1 MSGKGA
7 LRIGTGAGF
16 ADDRIE
22 PAVALAEAAAVDV
35 LVFECLAERTV
46 AREGLARRDDPGA
59 GFNPYLRARMEAVL
73 PAARR
78 HGIRIVSNMGA
89 ANPAGGARAVVGVAR
104 GLGLTGVS
112 CAAVSGDDVTD
123 LVRARPDLT
132 LAESGQ
138 PVEEVLPRTV
148 SANAYLGAE
157 AVRLGLETGAD
168 VVLTGRVADPSLFLA
183 PVAHHFRWSAQ
194 DYPLLAQGT
203 AMGHLLECG
212 AQLTG
217 GCFADPTR
225 PEKHVPDL
233 ADLGMPVAEID
244 ASGGFSVTKLA
255 GTGGRIDRRTCTEQL
270 FYEVHDPACYLTP
283 DCTLDMTGI
292 VLTEVAPDRVRV
304 TGAAAGPPP
313 DTLKVLVAYEDGF
326 IGEGQVRFAGP
337 GAVERARLAGEVV
350 EARLRRRGLRFDDL
364 HVDLIGLTSLH
375 RDATPPM
382 RAGTCGAAYEVRLRV
397 AGRAASRAAAAALAY
412 EVRAIHVNG
421 PAGAGG
427 GMAFPVREVLALQSI
442 HLPRALVSPA
452 VEVVGAT
459 P

>member
-1 MSGKGA
+1 
-7 LRIGTGAGF
+7 
-16 ADDRIE
+16 
-22 PAVALAEAAAVDV
+22 
-35 LVFECLAERTV
+35 
-46 AREGLARRDDPGA
+46 
-59 GFNPYLRARMEAVL
+59 
-73 PAARR
+73 
-78 HGIRIVSNMGA
+78 
-89 ANPAGGARAVVGVAR
+89 
-104 GLGLTGVS
+104 
-112 CAAVSGDDVTD
+112 
-123 LVRARPDLT
+123 
-132 LAESGQ
+132 
-138 PVEEVLPRTV
+138 
-148 SANAYLGAE
+148 
-157 AVRLGLETGAD
+157 
-168 VVLTGRVADPSLFLA
+168 
-183 PVAHHFRWSAQ
+183 
-194 DYPLLAQGT
+194 
-203 AMGHLLECG
+203 
-212 AQLTG
+212 
-217 GCFADPTR
+217 
-225 PEKHVPDL
+225 
-233 ADLGMPVAEID
+233 
-244 ASGGFSVTKLA
+244 
-255 GTGGRIDRRTCTEQL
+255 
-270 FYEVHDPACYLTP
+270 
-283 DCTLDMTGI
+283 MTGI

-326 IGEGQVRFAGP
+326 IGEGQVGFAGP